1 MKLATFRVHTPVG
14 PFERFGIVRLD
25 GGPEDRATR
34 ARQSQGW
41 IIDVNFAFAAKSAEG
56 GVGNPNRRADAFC
69 PADLQTYA
77 ELHGSALDGLDELV
91 QWFEARSAAT
101 APDEIVGPRTE
112 RVAYRLDEVELRP
125 PIARAPV
132 LRDFAAFENHLQTT
146 FRKMGLEIP
155 PEWYERPTAF
165 KGNSTTLVG
174 HDEEVRWPRYT
185 RKLDYELE
193 LAAVIGAPGQD
204 IDVEAA
210 SGHILGY
217 TLLNDF
223 SARDTQK
230 GEMAMST
237 GPYKGK
243 DFAWALGPWIVTP
256 DELGEIGSLA
266 MSVRINGDVWAEST
280 PGAMQWTFPEIIS
293 YTSQDEP
300 LNVGDVFGSGTVNQ
314 GCGFEIDRWIAPGDV
329 VELEAAGIGVLR
341 NRISEA
347 AGPEIRWRRDQSE

>member
-1 MKLATFRVHTPVG
+1 MKLATFRIQTPVG
-14 PFERFGIVRLD
+14 PFERFGIVSLD
-25 GGPEDRATR
+25 GGPEDHALS
-34 ARQSQGW
+34 ARQSRGW
-41 IIDVNFAFAAKSAEG
+41 IIDVNFACAAKCAG
-56 GVGNPNRRADAFC
+56 TGAGDPNRRADALC
-69 PADLQTYA
+69 PADLRDYA
-77 ELHGSALDGLDELV
+77 ELHGPALDPLEEVV
-91 QWFEARSAAT
+91 QWFEEKTAT
-101 APDEIVGPRTE
+101 ADPADLLGPRAE
-112 RVAYRLDEVELRP
+112 RLAYRLDEVELRP
-125 PIARAPV
+125 PVTRVPV
-132 LRDFAAFENHLQTT
+132 LRDFAAFEDHLRTT
-146 FRKMGLEIP
+146 FGKMGLEIP
-155 PEWYERPTAF
+155 PEWYTQPTAF

-204 IDVEAA
+204 IGVDAA
-210 SGHILGY
+210 PGHILGY

-243 DFAWALGPWIVTP
+243 DFAWGLGPWIVTP
-256 DELGEIGSLA
+256 DELGDVSGLA
-266 MSVRINGDVWAEST
+266 MKVVVNGEVWASSS

-300 LNVGDVFGSGTVNQ
+300 LNIGDVFGSGTVNQ

-329 VELEAAGIGVLR
+329 VELEAAGIGTLR
-341 NRISEA
+341 NRIGAA
-347 AGPEIRWRRDQSE
+347 AGPEIRWRRD

>member
-1 MKLATFRVHTPVG
+1 MKLATFRVRTPVG
-14 PFERFGIVRLD
+14 PFDRFGIVRLD
-25 GGPEDRATR
+25 GGAEDHAAS
-34 ARQSQGW
+34 ARQSLGW
-41 IIDVNFAFAAKSAEG
+41 IVDVNFTCAAMCAEAG
-56 GVGNPNRRADAFC
+56 AGHPNRRADAVC

-77 ELHGSALDGLDELV
+77 ELYGPAFEALEEV
-91 QWFEARSAAT
+91 VHWFEEQGPAEMS
-101 APDEIVGPRTE
+101 GPRGE
-112 RVAYRLDEVELRP
+112 RLAYRLDEIELRP
-125 PIARAPV
+125 PVARVPV
-132 LRDFAAFENHLQTT
+132 LRDFAAFEDHLQTT
-146 FRKMGLEIP
+146 FGKMDLEIP
-155 PEWYERPTAF
+155 PVWYERPTAF

-174 HDEEVRWPRYT
+174 HEEEVAWPRYT
-185 RKLDYELE
+185 QKLDYELE

-204 IDVEAA
+204 IDVDAA
-210 SGHILGY
+210 PGHILGY

-243 DFAWALGPWIVTP
+243 DFAWGLGPWIVTP
-256 DELGEIGSLA
+256 DELGEVGGLA
-266 MSVRINGDVWAEST
+266 MNVTVNGEVWAAST

-314 GCGFEIDRWIAPGDV
+314 GCGFEIDRWIQPGDV

-341 NRISEA
+341 NRIGEA
-347 AGPEIRWRRDQSE
+347 AGPPIKWRREQSK